1 MSNRMRQLNAFTI
14 LSLDGYFAGPNGE
27 IDWFKTNDEEDNR
40 FSREHADPTS
50 ALVFGR
56 TTYEMMKSFWPTPF
70 AIKTDPVMAG
80 VLNNNQK
87 IVFSRT
93 MEPVKDGPVWKHVRV
108 IRDLTPESVMNLK
121 KEQGGGMTI
130 LGSGTI
136 VRQLAN
142 FGLIDEYGL
151 LVNPIILGAG
161 KHLFQDVK
169 KMNLKLVE
177 SRAFGSGKVYLRYRP
192 VT

>member
-1 MSNRMRQLNAFTI
+1 MSKRMRLLNAFTI

-27 IDWFKTNDEEDNR
+27 IDWFKTNDDEDNR
-40 FSREHADPTS
+40 FSREHADPSST
-50 ALVFGR
+50 LVFGR

-70 AIKTDPVMAG
+70 AIKIDPVMAG

-93 MEPVKDGPVWKHVRV
+93 MEPVEDGPVWKNVRV
-108 IRDLTPESVMNLK
+108 IRDLTPASVMNLK

-161 KHLFQDVK
+161 KYLFHDVK

-192 VT
+192 VA

>member
-70 AIKTDPVMAG
+70 AIKTEPVMAG

-121 KEQGGGMTI
+121 KEQGGEMTI

-136 VRQLAN
+136 VRQARELRPHRRVRASCQPDYP
-142 FGLIDEYGL
+142 GGRQAPVPGREEDE
-151 LVNPIILGAG
+151 PEDWSSHEHSGAG
-161 KHLFQDVK
+161 R
-169 KMNLKLVE
+169 
-177 SRAFGSGKVYLRYRP
+177 SI
-192 VT
+192 